1 MGRYLG
7 SVCRLCRRE
16 GTKLFLKGTRCYTEK
31 CAVERRAY
39 PPGQHGQARPRIS
52 EYNTQLREKQKL
64 RRMYGLLER
73 QFSGYFH
80 KAARKK
86 GVTTDYL
93 LQFLEGRLDNVV
105 YRICFSSSRK
115 EARQLVDHGHILV
128 NGRKVNIPSCQVK
141 EGDTIEV
148 KEKSRGI
155 VPIQKALEG
164 LDTRGLPSWL
174 ELNRSTMQGRV
185 RAIPATDE
193 IELPVNVQMVVELYS
208 R

>member
-1 MGRYLG
+1 MGRYIG

-80 KAARKK
+80 KAAKKK

>member
-1 MGRYLG
+1 MGRYIG

-39 PPGQHGQARPRIS
+39 PPGQHGQGRPRIS

-174 ELNRSTMQGRV
+174 ELNRTTMQGRV
-185 RAIPATDE
+185 RAIPVADE

>member
-39 PPGQHGQARPRIS
+39 PPGQHGQGRPRIS

-174 ELNRSTMQGRV
+174 ELNRTTMQGRV
-185 RAIPATDE
+185 RAIPVADE
-193 IELPVNVQMVVELYS
+193 IELPINVQMVVELYS

>member
-1 MGRYLG
+1 MGRYIG

-16 GTKLFLKGTRCYTEK
+16 GIKLFLKGARCYTEK
-31 CAVERRAY
+31 CAVERRTY
-39 PPGQHGQARPRIS
+39 PPGQHGQTRPRIS
-52 EYNTQLREKQKL
+52 EYSMQLREKQKL
-64 RRMYGLLER
+64 RRIYGLLER
-73 QFSGYFH
+73 QFMGYFH
-80 KAARKK
+80 KAAKKK
-86 GVTTDYL
+86 GVTTEYL
-93 LQFLEGRLDNVV
+93 LQYLERRLDNVV
-105 YRICFSSSRK
+105 YRIGFASSRN
-115 EARQLVDHGHILV
+115 EARQLVGHGNIVV
-128 NGRKVNIPSCQVK
+128 NGRKVNIPSYLVR

-174 ELNRSTMQGRV
+174 ELDKANLKGRV
-185 RAIPATDE
+185 KATPAKED

>member
-1 MGRYLG
+1 MGRYIG

-39 PPGQHGQARPRIS
+39 PPGQHGQGRPRIS

-155 VPIQKALEG
+155 VPIQKAIEG

-174 ELNRSTMQGRV
+174 ELNKSTMQGRV